1 MEIEVGDKVKY
12 FIDEYS
18 TIPSYG
24 TVVKVTP
31 KFADVKSIVWGVAET
46 TRVRKSKLCWSH

>member
-31 KFADVKSIVWGVAET
+31 KFADVKSIIWGVAET
-46 TRVRKSKLCWSH
+46 TRVRKSKLIWC